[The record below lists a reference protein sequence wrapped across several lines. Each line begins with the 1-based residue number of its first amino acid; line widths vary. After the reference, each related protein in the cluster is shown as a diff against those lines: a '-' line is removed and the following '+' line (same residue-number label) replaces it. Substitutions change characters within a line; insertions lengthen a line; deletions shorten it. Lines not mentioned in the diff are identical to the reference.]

1 MNGVSTSAVLVE
13 RLAKCQAEFQPKG
26 ESRRKEAMDC
36 ESAYAFR
43 AAAGSKKVRVHKT
56 EYATVRYALSDGSSH
71 TATVYEGRVETRA
84 LPVGSTFE
92 AVYDPAN
99 PGDVRAQ
106 PTLSSAAYH
115 LMMVVGGLVMLGL
128 ALLPQVIGLFGRD
141 AKPQRGRQRR
151 RSLGRGRT
159 QGSHRPPPAGRPAC
173 GRRGL
178 RPVRARRGGR
188 SRSAA
193 AVRHTGRLAGPTS
206 TCPYRP

>member
-13 RLAKCQAEFQPKG
+13 RIAKCQAEFQPKG

-36 ESAYAFR
+36 DSAYAFR

-56 EYATVRYALSDGSSH
+56 DYATVRYALSDGSSH
-71 TATVYEGRVETRA
+71 TATVYEGRVETRE

-106 PTLSSAAYH
+106 PTFSSAAYH
-115 LMMVVGGLVMLGL
+115 LMMVLGGLVMLGL

-141 AKPQRGRQRR
+141 ASRSAAAGCRR
-151 RSLGRGRT
+151 RSLGRGRA
-159 QGSHRPPPAGRPAC
+159 QGSHRPSSARAQRVDAVASGRFGRGAG
-173 GRRGL
+173 
-178 RPVRARRGGR
+178 
-188 SRSAA
+188 AA
-193 AVRHTGRLAGPTS
+193 AGPRRQFGT
-206 TCPYRP
+206 RGA